1 MPNLIPLL
9 DHVVVNVHEGLDD
22 AASRYRRL
30 GFQLTPRGHHSLGSS
45 NHLAIFDTDYL
56 ELLGFEAGKATT
68 GRADLL
74 AEPAGLTGLVFKSA
88 DSTGLHREILAR
100 GLEVEGPPREFTR
113 PVELPGATGEARFRT
128 VRLAAHL
135 VPNGRLYFCH
145 HFTPELVWRGHWQVH
160 PNGVTGVAQYVI
172 AAADPA
178 RTIGLLSRLFGAEH
192 VGKGAHGELLRAGG
206 ASVVVLTPEAAARRF
221 GASVPPLI
229 DGRDRMVALV
239 LRTTALA
246 TARAAL
252 AAGEIRGVEEID
264 GLLVVPP
271 AEAAG
276 VTLAFTE

>member
-9 DHVVVNVHEGLDD
+9 DHVVVNVHERLDD

-68 GRADLL
+68 GRGDLL
-74 AEPAGLTGLVFKSA
+74 AEPRGLTGLVFKSA

-113 PVELPGATGEARFRT
+113 PVELPGATADARFRT
-128 VRLAAHL
+128 VRLAAHQ
-135 VPNGRLYFCH
+135 VPNGRIYFCH
-145 HFTPELVWRGHWQVH
+145 HFTPELVWRGHWQAH
-160 PNGVTGVAQYVI
+160 PNGVTGVAEYVI

-178 RTIGLLSRLFGAEH
+178 RTIGLLARLFGSEH
-192 VGKGAHGELLRAGG
+192 VSQGQHGQQLRAGG
-206 ASVVVLTPEAAARRF
+206 ASVVVLSPEAAVRRF

-229 DGRDRMVALV
+229 DG
-239 LRTTALA
+239 
-246 TARAAL
+246 
-252 AAGEIRGVEEID
+252 G
-264 GLLVVPP
+264 
-271 AEAAG
+271 
-276 VTLAFTE
+276 